1 MSLRL
6 LKRYLELEQRPL
18 FQQLFT
24 AFVFVST
31 LTVLA
36 ITWYANRAVREQIV
50 SSSLSELRV
59 RATLLANQ
67 LGDVSQETSY
77 AWQTV
82 IERLHRGV
90 DMRITLI
97 APDGIVLADSDSDPA
112 RMDNHADREEVIPAL
127 EGQLAHSQRFSTTT
141 GVQRMY
147 LALPMFDRDSLVTA
161 VLRTS
166 YELDGVDARIR
177 HIASRITMSGMLL
190 ALLSCLLGFYI
201 SRRFSRPL
209 VRMRQVA
216 DDFAAGQLGR
226 RLPPAGTLEL
236 NSLASSM
243 NKMAASLDRRLRD
256 LAEQRNEREALLNSM
271 TEGVIAVNR
280 EGKLLSCNPAAR
292 EMLHLPKDSLRSRHL
307 PTLLGG
313 GPLTEFVDHLLA
325 TGDHRE
331 SVDLTLQHDTPLHLQ
346 VSGSPL
352 QDGQNRRIGVLI
364 VLNDITELRELE
376 GIRKEFV
383 SNVSHEL
390 RTPVTSIR
398 GYVETLR
405 DGASTDPEQAAH
417 FLDVIERQANRLN
430 NIIED
435 LLALSRIERREDH
448 RQLNLQE
455 IQLDHLVTVMVQDH
469 IPIARRKNISLTG
482 NCAPSLVWKLDIIM
496 IERALVNLI
505 INAIHYTDD
514 GGQVE
519 LLARETDGHLL
530 LEVKDN
536 GCGISA
542 EHLPRIFERFYVVD
556 KARSRSVGGTG
567 LGLAIVKHVAAAHG
581 GRVEVSSVAGQ
592 GSTFRLVLP
601 R

>member
-1 MSLRL
+1 
-6 LKRYLELEQRPL
+6 
-18 FQQLFT
+18 
-24 AFVFVST
+24 
-31 LTVLA
+31 
-36 ITWYANRAVREQIV
+36 
-50 SSSLSELRV
+50 
-59 RATLLANQ
+59 
-67 LGDVSQETSY
+67 
-77 AWQTV
+77 
-82 IERLHRGV
+82 
-90 DMRITLI
+90 
-97 APDGIVLADSDSDPA
+97 
-112 RMDNHADREEVIPAL
+112 
-127 EGQLAHSQRFSTTT
+127 
-141 GVQRMY
+141 MY

-177 HIASRITMSGMLL
+177 HIASRITFSGLLL

-271 TEGVIAVNR
+271 TEGVIAVDG
-280 EGKLLSCNPAAR
+280 EGNLLSCNPAAR
-292 EMLHLPKDSLRSRHL
+292 TMLQLPDEALRAQHL

-313 GPLTEFVDHLLA
+313 GPLTDFLDHMLA
-325 TGDHRE
+325 SGDHRE
-331 SVDLTLQHDTPLHLQ
+331 SCELTLQHGNPLYLQ
-346 VSGSPL
+346 VTGSPL
-352 QDGQNRRIGVLI
+352 QDSQDKRFGVLI
-364 VLNDITELRELE
+364 VLNDITELRALE

-405 DGASTDPEQAAH
+405 DGGMQDPTQATH
-417 FLDVIERQANRLN
+417 FLEVIERQANRLN

-435 LLALSRIERREDH
+435 LLALSRIERREDP

-455 IQLDHLVTVMVQDH
+455 IQLDHLVSVMVQDH
-469 IPIARRKNISLTG
+469 LPIARRKNIALQG
-482 NCAPSLVWKLDIIM
+482 QCATSLVWRLDINM

-514 GGQVE
+514 GGRVE
-519 LLARETDGHLL
+519 LRACVKDEHLL
-530 LEVKDN
+530 LEVRDN
-536 GCGISA
+536 GCGISS

-581 GRVEVSSVAGQ
+581 GKVEVESVAAQ

-601 R
+601 RV